1 MIAYTALGSSQWESL
16 YEVGDLYIIKLRR
29 QAELRLSL
37 ALEFAL
43 TAEPCNARRGDA
55 FKLIRPGAK
64 FFCQLLELSLRV
76 KIKSVARSLRAT

>member
-1 MIAYTALGSSQWESL
+1 MIAYTALGSSKWESL
-16 YEVGDLYIIKLRR
+16 YEVGDLYIKLRR